1 MNTDHR
7 ERDHRDRARWRRI
20 AGLAFAVA
28 GVSLAAPTPAY
39 AQGGAAQPAPSGAF
53 ETPDGQLRF
62 VLDRSGPA
70 ALIRFEGDPEV
81 YVLRPDPIG
90 AGGQQIYRT
99 ADGSVQLRVTRWGEI
114 TVFVRNDRMGA
125 AASFADQAPPLR
137 PASIPA
143 PRFRTELAETQEM
156 VVQRVGRSVSF
167 DAPPQVAASDT
178 GLILDAARRAVDGI
192 AAAPQA
198 PIRRVTI
205 RTGPAPD
212 VAVESDALIITVA
225 PHLGY
230 AGRPSSQQIQA
241 AIQGRP

>member
-7 ERDHRDRARWRRI
+7 DRDHRGVRSWRMA
-20 AGLAFAVA
+20 AGLAAAVA
-28 GVSLAAPTPAY
+28 GVSLAAAAPAY
-39 AQGGAAQPAPSGAF
+39 AQVGSAQAAPSGEF

-62 VLDRSGPA
+62 VLDRSGPV
-70 ALIRFEGDPEV
+70 ALMRFEGDPEV
-81 YVLRPDPIG
+81 YVLRPDAMG
-90 AGGQQIYRT
+90 AGGQQIFRT

-137 PASIPA
+137 PAAIPA
-143 PRFRTELAETQEM
+143 PAFRTEMAATQQLAIQ
-156 VVQRVGRSVSF
+156 QVGRSVAF
-167 DAPPQVAASDT
+167 DAPAQVAASDT
-178 GLILDAARRAVDGI
+178 GVILDAARRAVAGI
-192 AAAPQA
+192 VAAPQA

-205 RTGPAPD
+205 RTGTAPD
-212 VAVESDALIITVA
+212 VVVQGDALIITVA

-241 AIQGRP
+241 AIENRP